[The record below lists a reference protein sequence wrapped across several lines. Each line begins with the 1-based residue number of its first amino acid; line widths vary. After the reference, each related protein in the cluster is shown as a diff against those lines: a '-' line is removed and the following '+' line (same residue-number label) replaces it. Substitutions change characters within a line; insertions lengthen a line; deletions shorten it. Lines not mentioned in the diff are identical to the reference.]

1 MRAETSGKC
10 DIKSDTPQ
18 RSRSSRINIDG
29 GILLIGLNLLRRL
42 IGNTDM
48 VAQTTPFTENL
59 GRHRDQ
65 QPVGVGETVPSQ
77 LVPPAAD
84 RSHGELGGVGRVSGP
99 VRDSV

>member
-59 GRHRDQ
+59 GRH
-65 QPVGVGETVPSQ
+65 PGEPRRLTAF
-77 LVPPAAD
+77 PAV
-84 RSHGELGGVGRVSGP
+84 RPGGQEVTAFQTD
-99 VRDSV
+99 RDSG